1 MAWTVGINALQKVGG
16 NYEAST
22 ARTYI
27 TLRYIKLHYIPFRS
41 VPFLCIAL
49 HSITLQVH
57 CIYIYIYIIQT
68 VHILMQL
75 DKQINVRIE
84 TWIDML
90 HFLDTGA
97 PRRPQ
102 DALIPLK
109 ELPSKFLEEDGEVAL
124 PGIIT
129 AEDSRVFRARTMPE
143 KELKTQ
149 CCWVICQFQTLLK
162 QVIPLISL
170 KIV

>member
-16 NYEAST
+16 NYEGST

-27 TLRYIKLHYIPFRS
+27 TLH
-41 VPFLCIAL
+41 C
-49 HSITLQVH
+49 ITLH
-57 CIYIYIYIIQT
+57 CNCIVYIYMYKYMYIYLYVYIYVYIIHT

-97 PRRPQ
+97 PRPQ

-129 AEDSRVFRARTMPE
+129 AEDSRVFRARTIPE

-170 KIV
+170 KTV

>member
-1 MAWTVGINALQKVGG
+1 MRLPPPEHTLHYVTLN
-16 NYEAST
+16 
-22 ARTYI
+22 YI
-27 TLRYIKLHYIPFRS
+27 TYRS
-41 VPFLCIAL
+41 VPFLSFAL
-49 HSITLQVH
+49 HCIPLH
-57 CIYIYIYIIQT
+57 CKCSVYIYIIQT